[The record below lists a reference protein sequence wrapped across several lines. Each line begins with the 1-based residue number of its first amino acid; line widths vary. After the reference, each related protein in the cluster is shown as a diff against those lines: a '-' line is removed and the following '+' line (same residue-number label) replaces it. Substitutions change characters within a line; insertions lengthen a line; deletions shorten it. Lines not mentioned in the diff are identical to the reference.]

1 MGFWGVLG
9 GVGGCELAILL
20 CSVDELFPRRAA
32 DSIPV
37 EEGRGDPDD
46 LLASSPRGLGSGIE
60 NDTVSS
66 TLSFYFTNLS

>member
-1 MGFWGVLG
+1 M
-9 GVGGCELAILL
+9 GGCELAILL

-60 NDTVSS
+60 NDTS
-66 TLSFYFTNLS
+66 TLSFYFTNLR